1 MGEWVNEWAS
11 ECVFCLKSLHKPGI
25 ALVTLM
31 GKWQLSLG
39 IFFSL
44 RETLKV
50 YFQLYG
56 VFESLPNLYELLN
69 AGEFL

>member
-1 MGEWVNEWAS
+1 M
-11 ECVFCLKSLHKPGI
+11 
-25 ALVTLM
+25 TLM

-39 IFFSL
+39 IFFFL

-50 YFQLYG
+50 CFQVYG